1 MHKKYQQASAPLKS
15 NLIFEQ
21 TRDFASKIQL
31 NIHLINLFYQYKL
44 ENMKTL
50 KNEILS
56 WEKINVLKA

>member
-1 MHKKYQQASAPLKS
+1 M
-15 NLIFEQ
+15 
-21 TRDFASKIQL
+21 RDFASEIQL

-50 KNEILS
+50 KNKILT